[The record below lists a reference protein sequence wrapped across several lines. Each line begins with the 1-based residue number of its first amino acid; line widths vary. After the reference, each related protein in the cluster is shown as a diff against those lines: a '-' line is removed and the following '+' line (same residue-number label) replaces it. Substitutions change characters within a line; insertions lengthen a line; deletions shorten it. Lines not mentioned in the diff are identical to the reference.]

1 MMMAKAREEARK
13 EPEIEPEKP
22 DYETTTR
29 GSYTKYDM
37 SGVKV
42 GARVMKTQD
51 GKPVK
56 RDPVFLA
63 ESKIVD
69 RHRADLVVGRVF
81 DTGAPP
87 DHAVTIYSR
96 NNTKK

>member
-37 SGVKV
+37 KAKIIHTKSSNGV
-42 GARVMKTQD
+42 
-51 GKPVK
+51 
-56 RDPVFLA
+56 
-63 ESKIVD
+63 
-69 RHRADLVVGRVF
+69 
-81 DTGAPP
+81 
-87 DHAVTIYSR
+87 
-96 NNTKK
+96 